1 MPRKPVNK
9 GLFSC
14 IFNYIYTESGGFAAN
29 PFSEFHESE
38 PRTWWQ
44 VFCDCRKQKSEIG
57 NQKSVCPK
65 ARDVITL
72 QPSSQDHDKKT
83 ILRLTCAQ
91 VSSLHTRHKEFVPSV
106 LSGLLIAGIRCEN
119 MSVIASLGVTEEIKN
134 IVDSGGFLRD
144 VQQHLQAK
152 CRQIRGISRRSVR
165 RYCQTN
171 GLRRFLAKKL
181 SKTEQENAVKR
192 ASKEVHFSSLFLSP
206 YLLVTVFIRISAQP
220 RISAHPKVRKS

>member
-1 MPRKPVNK
+1 MIKKPFWGLLVPRFLRCTHVTRNLFPVY
-9 GLFSC
+9 C
-14 IFNYIYTESGGFAAN
+14 GGFIIRWDYMWK
-29 PFSEFHESE
+29 HE
-38 PRTWWQ
+38 
-44 VFCDCRKQKSEIG
+44 C
-57 NQKSVCPK
+57 
-65 ARDVITL
+65 
-72 QPSSQDHDKKT
+72 
-83 ILRLTCAQ
+83 
-91 VSSLHTRHKEFVPSV
+91 
-106 LSGLLIAGIRCEN
+106 
-119 MSVIASLGVTEEIKN
+119 IASLGVTEEIKN